1 MGKGDRKIF
10 NLPHRLAGLGDLA
23 YNLWWSRHPE
33 ARMLYKMLDRQIWN
47 ESTQTLRV
55 QRIGIPEQYIEH
67 GNQTQLRKELGID
80 SEGIAVS
87 TSEVLLKERT

>member
-1 MGKGDRKIF
+1 M
-10 NLPHRLAGLGDLA
+10 
-23 YNLWWSRHPE
+23 
-33 ARMLYKMLDRQIWN
+33 
-47 ESTQTLRV
+47 RV
-55 QRIGIPEQYIEH
+55 KRIGIPEQYIEH